1 MLPAISQKRSF
12 HMNRKSMIM
21 IIYFISFLSVLSLLL
36 MPLSTLYQT
45 ERTSEI
51 CSSEKLPVEWKIVSS
66 PNGEILESKIY
77 FYNNG
82 SLPLHEIGG
91 PSIIVFI
98 GINNQSINN
107 FSYTSDL
114 PETLEA
120 HSGVIT
126 YVNISLN
133 YKGNASY
140 FLQVY
145 YYIGN
150 WKPDPYL
157 QDYYYT
163 KFISEV
169 EFSWQA

>member
-1 MLPAISQKRSF
+1 
-12 HMNRKSMIM
+12 
-21 IIYFISFLSVLSLLL
+21 

-45 ERTSEI
+45 ERTSEK
-51 CSSEKLPVEWKIVSS
+51 CSSEKIPVESKIIPT
-66 PNGEILESKIY
+66 PNGEILESQIY
-77 FYNNG
+77 IYNNG
-82 SLPLHEIGG
+82 SLPLHQIGG

-98 GINNQSINN
+98 GINNQSIDN

-114 PETLEA
+114 PQTIEA
-120 HSGVIT
+120 HSGVLS

-133 YKGNASY
+133 YRGNTSY

-145 YYIGN
+145 YYVGN
-150 WKPDPYL
+150 WKPNPYL